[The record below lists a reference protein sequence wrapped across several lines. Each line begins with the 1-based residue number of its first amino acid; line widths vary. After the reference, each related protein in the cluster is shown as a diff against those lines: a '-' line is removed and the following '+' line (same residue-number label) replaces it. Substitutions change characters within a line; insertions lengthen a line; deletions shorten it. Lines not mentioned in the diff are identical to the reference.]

1 TFYTG
6 TPPQQHGFY
15 GGWAWEPK
23 QMRVLPVRTERVRP
37 FWGPLD
43 GSELTV
49 GVLDVPL
56 APHVGM
62 SCGFEVTEWGA
73 HYAMHGKTSVSP
85 VAINQA
91 LDTAHPFS
99 LGEAESATPQ
109 DAGDPAALAAKCV
122 EGAALRGDLAE
133 RLL

>member
-1 TFYTG
+1 MRSRDARSPPCWRLRTAPTAPIRPRTSPAATSSSSGARRPISERPALARLRGTSSRSSVNAPAHIGNSAIYATFYTG

-23 QMRVLPVRTERVRP
+23 RMRVLPVRTERVRP

-56 APHVGM
+56 APH
-62 SCGFEVTEWGA
+62 
-73 HYAMHGKTSVSP
+73 
-85 VAINQA
+85 
-91 LDTAHPFS
+91 
-99 LGEAESATPQ
+99 
-109 DAGDPAALAAKCV
+109 
-122 EGAALRGDLAE
+122 
-133 RLL
+133 